1 MKVYLDLLEDILT
14 NGVKKQD
21 RTGTGTIGVFGRQYR
36 VDLSKGFPL
45 LTTKKLHWK
54 SIAGE
59 LIWMLSGSVN
69 NNDLVAKGVHIWDEW
84 AKPNGDLG
92 PIYSK
97 QWRAWNTGRDIPTPD
112 KDGHI
117 WHLPESIDQIS
128 ELINNLLNNPN
139 SRRHVVS
146 AWNVADLPRMSLAPC
161 HCLFQ
166 MNCRP
171 MTPKQRLF
179 HAIYETGNIALALSM
194 DLVEDNIV
202 ERLLATTYSDAPKYF
217 LDCQLYQRSC
227 DTFLGVPYNTASY
240 SLLTHML
247 ADQCNMIP
255 GEFIH
260 TFGDTHLYLNHIEQA
275 KLQLSREP
283 RPLPTLRLTPRTSIF
298 DYVFEDC
305 VIENYDAHP
314 TIKAAVSV

>member
-97 QWRAWNTGRDIPTPD
+97 QWRAWDTGRDIPTPD

-146 AWNVADLPRMSLAPC
+146 AWNVADLPEMSLAPC

-171 MTPKQRLF
+171 IEIDVRM
-179 HAIYETGNIALALSM
+179 GLARDMYPTEPICSY
-194 DLVEDNIV
+194 DLDSKGV
-202 ERLLATTYSDAPKYF
+202 PKYY